1 MDTSTASEQS
11 NKTYEDAAVNLCTSF
26 ATTVDTARVARR
38 GSPAIDLR
46 SIFWILLEAR
56 CIRAHGVDH
65 LPLFHFRVWCGPLF
79 HPSTNDLHSSIQTMN
94 RDDGDAALQLKR
106 AAEEME
112 EGRSVKY
119 MHTEATASM
128 AQSNAMAVNQAM
140 FGTSQPPNTHFFVDS
155 PPMMTQSLHVPAHTA
170 LMSTLSSA
178 PTAQTQPIQIQMQQ
192 QQYAAAM
199 AGSIRFGSTI
209 GLT

>member
-65 LPLFHFRVWCGPLF
+65 LLLYFVYGVDHLPTIHKRPTLF
-79 HPSTNDLHSSIQTMN
+79 
-94 RDDGDAALQLKR
+94 
-106 AAEEME
+106 
-112 EGRSVKY
+112 Y
-119 MHTEATASM
+119 
-128 AQSNAMAVNQAM
+128 
-140 FGTSQPPNTHFFVDS
+140 PNNES
-155 PPMMTQSLHVPAHTA
+155 
-170 LMSTLSSA
+170 
-178 PTAQTQPIQIQMQQ
+178 
-192 QQYAAAM
+192 
-199 AGSIRFGSTI
+199 R
-209 GLT
+209 